1 MAQEITA
8 QEITEQEITEQ
19 EITAQGHKNATSSR
33 GRPAKKPGYDREAE
47 IDTLIN
53 TAVDLAVEPFDDMY
67 ERDPALST
75 LTEIAETMETTLLR
89 VRKLLITADYFTS
102 SISCTV
108 QKLKSDG
115 LSISEIMTA
124 TGLGKASVYSYL
136 PLTKGAYN
144 LENPTLYSEQ
154 GKRYRSRRAAVA
166 SLHTAISSGE
176 SGEDCS
182 LALWKCV
189 IAFQDYPFKTAG
201 RGKDRA
207 GATKFKYEVSKE
219 SRGGGRHYEGPNV
232 DGFGNELWII
242 IDGVRKDKSISRSTV
257 ELGYKNALE
266 LMAADG
272 CVRGPKAL
280 GVPGAGSYLYSLF
293 LSFGVIAAGDKG

>member
-8 QEITEQEITEQ
+8 QGAMQE
-19 EITAQGHKNATSSR
+19 HKNNHITR

-47 IDTLIN
+47 IDSLIN
-53 TAVDLAVEPFDDMY
+53 TAVDLAVEPFDESI
-67 ERDPALST
+67 ERDPALPT

-108 QKLKSDG
+108 QKLKADG

-136 PLTKGAYN
+136 PLIKGAYN

-154 GKRYRSRRAAVA
+154 GKRYRSRRAAISSLHEHETLPDA
-166 SLHTAISSGE
+166 SLY
-176 SGEDCS
+176 
-182 LALWKCV
+182 LWKTV
-189 IAFQDYPFKTAG
+189 IAFQGYPFKTAG

-207 GATKFKYEVSKE
+207 GATKFKYEVS
-219 SRGGGRHYEGPNV
+219 SSGGNSGRKYSGQSVE
-232 DGFGNELWII
+232 GFGNELWII
-242 IDGVRKDKSISRSTV
+242 IDGVKKDKSISRSTV
-257 ELGYKNALE
+257 DLAYKTARQ

-293 LSFGVIAAGDKG
+293 LRFGLIAAGDKE

>member
-1 MAQEITA
+1 MA
-8 QEITEQEITEQ
+8 QEITEQ
-19 EITAQGHKNATSSR
+19 EITAQGHKNATVSR

-47 IDTLIN
+47 IDSLIN
-53 TAVDLAVEPFDDMY
+53 TAVDLAVEPFDESI
-67 ERDPALST
+67 ERDDSLPT

-108 QKLKSDG
+108 QKLKADG

-154 GKRYRSRRAAVA
+154 GKRYRLRRSAVA
-166 SLHTAISSGE
+166 SLHTAISSIESGE
-176 SGEDCS
+176 YGEDCS
-182 LALWKCV
+182 VALWKCV

-207 GATKFKYEVSKE
+207 GATKFKYEVSEPGGNSGRKYAGE
-219 SRGGGRHYEGPNV
+219 SVE
-232 DGFGNELWII
+232 GFGNELWII
-242 IDGVRKDKSISRSTV
+242 IDGKRKDKSISRSTV
-257 ELGYKNALE
+257 DLAYKNALE

-293 LSFGVIAAGDKG
+293 LRFGVIAAGDKG

>member
-8 QEITEQEITEQ
+8 QGAMQE
-19 EITAQGHKNATSSR
+19 HKNATVLR
-33 GRPAKKPGYDREAE
+33 GRPVKKPGYDREEE
-47 IDTLIN
+47 IDSLIN

-67 ERDPALST
+67 ERDPALPT

-89 VRKLLITADYFTS
+89 VRKLLISGNFYTS

-108 QKLKSDG
+108 QKLKEQG
-115 LSISEIMTA
+115 ISIAEIMEA

-154 GKRYRSRRAAVA
+154 GKRYRDRKAAVG
-166 SLHTAISSGE
+166 SLHTAISSGK

-182 LALWKCV
+182 LALWKTV
-189 IAFQDYPFKTAG
+189 IAFQGYPFKTAG

-207 GATKFKYEVSKE
+207 GATKFKYEVS
-219 SRGGGRHYEGPNV
+219 SSGGNSGRKYSGQSVE
-232 DGFGNELWII
+232 GFGNELWII
-242 IDGVRKDKSISRSTV
+242 IDGKRKDKSISRSTV
-257 ELGYKNALE
+257 ELAYRTGLE
-266 LMAADG
+266 LMKTEG

-293 LSFGVIAAGDKG
+293 LRFGVIAAGDKG

>member
-8 QEITEQEITEQ
+8 QGAMQEQIKFLT
-19 EITAQGHKNATSSR
+19 R

-47 IDTLIN
+47 IDALIN
-53 TAVDLAVEPFDDMY
+53 TAVDLAVEPFDESI
-67 ERDPALST
+67 ERDPALPT

-89 VRKLLITADYFTS
+89 VRKLLISGNFYTSETARQ
-102 SISCTV
+102 V
-108 QKLKSDG
+108 QELREQG
-115 LSISEIMTA
+115 MSISEIVEQ

-154 GKRYRSRRAAVA
+154 GKRYRDRKAAVA
-166 SLHTAISSGE
+166 SLHTSISSGE

-182 LALWKCV
+182 LYLWKTV
-189 IAFQDYPFKTAG
+189 IAFQGYPFKTAG

-207 GATKFKYEVSKE
+207 GATKFKYEVS
-219 SRGGGRHYEGPNV
+219 SSGGNGGRHYSGTDVP
-232 DGFGNELWII
+232 GYGNELWII
-242 IDGVRKDKSISRSTV
+242 IDGVKKDKSISRSTV
-257 ELGYKNALE
+257 ELAYRTGLE
-266 LMAADG
+266 LMKTEG
-272 CVRGPKAL
+272 CVRGPREL

-293 LSFGVIAAGDKG
+293 LRFGVIKREEADGEAG

>member
-1 MAQEITA
+1 MAQGTM
-8 QEITEQEITEQ
+8 QE
-19 EITAQGHKNATSSR
+19 HKNNHITR

-47 IDTLIN
+47 IDSLIN

-67 ERDPALST
+67 ERDPALPT

-89 VRKLLITADYFTS
+89 VRKLLISSAYYTSETARWVQELREQGM
-102 SISCTV
+102 SIA
-108 QKLKSDG
+108 
-115 LSISEIMTA
+115 EIMEQ

-154 GKRYRSRRAAVA
+154 GKRYRVRKAAVA
-166 SLHTAISSGE
+166 SLHTAISSIESGE

-182 LALWKCV
+182 VALWKTV

-201 RGKDRA
+201 RGKDKT
-207 GATKFKYEVSKE
+207 GATKFTYEVSE
-219 SRGGGRHYEGPNV
+219 PGGNGGRKYSGQSVE
-232 DGFGNELWII
+232 GFGNELWISV
-242 IDGVRKDKSISRSTV
+242 DGVKKDKSISRSTV
-257 ELGYKNALE
+257 DLAYKNAQRLG
-266 LMAADG
+266 G
-272 CVRGPKAL
+272 CIRGPKAL

-293 LSFGVIAAGDKG
+293 LRFGVIAAGDQG